1 MMLHHKTV
9 SLAEQVFD
17 HIETDILTGKYKKG
31 ALLTENK
38 LSEELGVS
46 RTPIREALRRLEQ
59 EHLIEESGK
68 GVIVVGIAEED
79 VEDIFQ
85 LRFRIEPLA
94 AQRAAKNHNEYQLSK
109 LKEAVELQEFYLG
122 KQDADRMKLMDNEFH
137 EIIYKMSGSIVLY
150 DVLLPLHRKIQKYR
164 KVSVSKSSRAAES
177 VAEHRAILEAITA
190 GDGEKVYDLV
200 KKHLLNAYEHIVTKG

>member
-1 MMLHHKTV
+1 MLHHKPI
-9 SLAEQVFD
+9 SLADQVFD
-17 HIETDILTGKYKKG
+17 HIETDILTGKYEKG
-31 ALLTENK
+31 ALLTESK

-68 GVIVVGIAEED
+68 GVIVVGIGAED

-94 AQRAAKNHNEYQLSK
+94 ARRAAENHNEYQLSL
-109 LKEAVELQEFYLG
+109 LKEAVEFQEFYLA
-122 KQDADRMKLMDNEFH
+122 KKDADRIKLMDNQFH
-137 EIIYKMSGSIVLY
+137 ETIYKMSGSIVLY

-164 KVSVSKSSRAAES
+164 KVSVSKTSRAAAS
-177 VAEHRAILEAITA
+177 VAEHRAILDAIIA
-190 GDGEKVYDLV
+190 GDGKKTYDLV
-200 KKHLLNAYEHIVTKG
+200 EKHLLNAYEHIVTKG